1 MTGPQAQPPHWVDPD
16 EANPSA
22 GYQLLL
28 RLQIEHQAGNL
39 GHVTTTLGEAG
50 ANILDIDIE
59 DVTEGH
65 MIRSIR
71 LLCESEEQAHGI
83 VQAVDSLPFVD
94 VILASDRTFQ
104 LHHRG
109 KIEIAN
115 KVHIRTN
122 AELAQ
127 VYTPG
132 VGRVSMAIHEN
143 PDAAWSLTMKP
154 NTVAVVTDGT
164 AVLGLGDIGPEAAL
178 PVMEGKSMLFK
189 SFADI
194 DAIPICLDTKDPEEI
209 ISITKA
215 IAPGFGGILL
225 EDISAPRCFEIEE
238 RLREELNIP
247 VFHDDQHGTAV
258 VVLAALMNSLKIVQ
272 KRPEDVKVVVL
283 GVGASG
289 VACSKI
295 MMEFGVKSVI
305 GFDRTGAIYEGRDN
319 LNPAKE
325 WFAANTNPEG
335 FDGSV
340 SEALQ
345 GADLFLGLSGP
356 GLIEPEWIGEMADD
370 AIVFALANPVPEVM
384 PQQIVGLARVI
395 ATGRSDFPNQIN
407 NVLCF
412 PGLFR
417 GALDARALEI
427 TEEMKIVAARA
438 IAEVIPD
445 DQLSGDYILPSVF
458 NDEVVSRVATAV
470 EAEAV
475 RSGKVRARG
484 SRVYI

>member
-1 MTGPQAQPPHWVDPD
+1 MSSPQTQPPHWIDPD
-16 EANPSA
+16 ESNPSA

-28 RLQIEHQAGNL
+28 RLQIGHEPGNL
-39 GHVTTTLGEAG
+39 GRVTTTLGEAG

-65 MIRSIR
+65 MVRSVR
-71 LLCESEEQAHGI
+71 LLCDSEAQAHEI
-83 VQAVDSLPFVD
+83 VEAVDALAFVE

-104 LHHRG
+104 LHRGG

-122 AELAQ
+122 AELAH

-132 VGRVSMAIHEN
+132 VGRVSMAIHDN
-143 PDAAWSLTMKP
+143 PDAAWALTMKP
-154 NTVAVVTDGT
+154 NTIAVITDGT

-189 SFADI
+189 SFANI
-194 DAIPICLDTKDPEEI
+194 DAIPLCLDTKDPEEI
-209 ISITKA
+209 IKIVKA
-215 IAPGFGGILL
+215 VAPGFGGILL
-225 EDISAPRCFEIEE
+225 EDISAPRCFEIED
-238 RLREELNIP
+238 RLRAELDIP

-258 VVLAALMNSLKIVQ
+258 VVLAALMNSLKIVE
-272 KRPEDVKVVVL
+272 KRPEDIKVVVL

-295 MMEFGVKSVI
+295 MLEFGVKSLI
-305 GFDRTGAIYEGRDN
+305 GFDRTGAIYQGRDN

-325 WFAANTNPEG
+325 WFAEHTNPEG
-335 FDGSV
+335 FDGSIA
-340 SEALQ
+340 EALR

-356 GLIEPEWIGEMADD
+356 GLVEPAWVAEMADE

-384 PQQIVGLARVI
+384 PAEIVGSARVI

-417 GALDARALEI
+417 GALDARAKAI

-438 IAEVIPD
+438 IAEVIPT
-445 DQLSGDYILPSVF
+445 DQLSEDYILPSVF
-458 NDEVVSRVATAV
+458 NDEVVSRVSAAV
-470 EAEAV
+470 QAEAV
-475 RSGKVRARG
+475 RSGNVRERG
-484 SRVYI
+484 SRVFI

>member
-1 MTGPQAQPPHWVDPD
+1 MQVAITA
-16 EANPSA
+16 
-22 GYQLLL
+22 LM
-28 RLQIEHQAGNL
+28 R
-39 GHVTTTLGEAG
+39 
-50 ANILDIDIE
+50 
-59 DVTEGH
+59 
-65 MIRSIR
+65 
-71 LLCESEEQAHGI
+71 HG
-83 VQAVDSLPFVD
+83 
-94 VILASDRTFQ
+94 
-104 LHHRG
+104 
-109 KIEIAN
+109 
-115 KVHIRTN
+115 
-122 AELAQ
+122 
-127 VYTPG
+127 
-132 VGRVSMAIHEN
+132 
-143 PDAAWSLTMKP
+143 
-154 NTVAVVTDGT
+154 
-164 AVLGLGDIGPEAAL
+164 
-178 PVMEGKSMLFK
+178 
-189 SFADI
+189 
-194 DAIPICLDTKDPEEI
+194 DPEEI

-247 VFHDDQHGTAV
+247 MFHDDQHGTAV

-272 KRPEDVKVVVL
+272 KRPEDLKVVVL

-340 SEALQ
+340 SEALR

-384 PQQIVGLARVI
+384 PQQIVGSARVI

-417 GALDARALEI
+417 GALDSRALEI

-445 DQLSGDYILPSVF
+445 DQLSEDYILPSVF
-458 NDEVVSRVATAV
+458 NDEVVSRVAHAV
-470 EAEAV
+470 EAEAI